1 MRDTPLHTSQVDG
14 LFFSFLF
21 FFRISRERN
30 SANSTIKSLKVYHCK
45 GIPKLHP
52 HRSWVLTEKNVLNR
66 KQRPCVFLRDASD
79 HNDSLRLGSIA
90 PNFQAETTNGPID
103 FHEYLVPPS
112 CFSKAWSLTCCRF
125 IGDHWVVLFSH
136 PEDYT
141 PVCTTEL
148 GAFAK
153 LEPEFTKRGVKLI
166 GLSANTIE
174 SHGGWIQ
181 DIDEISGSK
190 LRFPIIGDKQRK
202 VAYLYDMLDHQDTT
216 NVDQKGIAFTIRSV
230 FIIDPK
236 KTIRLILSY
245 PASTGRNTAEVLR
258 VVDSLQT
265 GDKNKVTTP
274 INWVPGDDVIVHPS
288 VKTEEAKE
296 KYPQLKI
303 VKPYLRFTP
312 LPKEQTSAA
321 V

>member
-1 MRDTPLHTSQVDG
+1 MNL
-14 LFFSFLF
+14 
-21 FFRISRERN
+21 
-30 SANSTIKSLKVYHCK
+30 YHCK

-52 HRSWVLTEKNVLNR
+52 HIPWVPTKKSVLNR
-66 KQRPCVFLRDASD
+66 RQCPRAFLSEPSD
-79 HNDSLRLGSIA
+79 HNDSLRLGSVA

-103 FHEYLVPPS
+103 FHEYVVHPAAS
-112 CFSKAWSLTCCRF
+112 ESSLTRCRF

-174 SHGGWIQ
+174 SHGGWIR

-190 LRFPIIGDKQRK
+190 LTFPIIGDKQRK
-202 VAYLYDMLDHQDTT
+202 VAYLYDMLDHQDIT

-296 KYPQLKI
+296 KYPELKI